1 MAGDNDNLTDSLFVP
16 NEERNPL
23 RAAVQRGARPE
34 LPKRFYESAGIGET
48 EQGFAVLL
56 DGRAVK
62 TPGRRPLATPSAAL
76 SAAVAAEWAT
86 QGARLDPSAMP
97 LTRLAN
103 STIDGV
109 ADNMAEVEADIV
121 KYAGS
126 DLIAYRAEEPESL
139 VAAQAQA
146 WDPLLAFANKRLDAP
161 LAATSGVIFLTQP
174 PEVATAIA
182 QAVRA
187 YAGADAGAPFRLAAL
202 HAMTTLTGSCLIAL
216 AVALAEID
224 LDAAWAA
231 AHVDEDFQ
239 MKAWGADEEA
249 MARRARRFDE
259 MRAAALIAATIEP
272 A

>member
-1 MAGDNDNLTDSLFVP
+1 MAGDNDNLADGLFVP

-23 RAAVQRGARPE
+23 RAAVQKGARPE
-34 LPKRFYESAGIGET
+34 LPKRFYQTAEVGET

-56 DGRAVK
+56 DGRPVK

-76 SAAVAAEWAT
+76 SAAMAAEWAA
-86 QGARLDPSAMP
+86 QGERLVPSTMP
-97 LTRLAN
+97 LTRLVN

-109 ADNMAEVEADIV
+109 AEHMAEVEADIV
-121 KYAGS
+121 KYADS
-126 DLIAYRAEEPESL
+126 DLVSYRAEQPERL

-146 WDPLLAFANKRLDAP
+146 WDPLLAFAKSRLDAP
-161 LAATSGVIFLTQP
+161 LASTSGIVFFSQP
-174 PEVATAIA
+174 PEAAAGIA
-182 QAVRA
+182 RAVRA

-216 AVALAEID
+216 ALALAEID
-224 LDAAWAA
+224 LEAAWVA

-239 MKAWGADEEA
+239 IAAWGADEEA
-249 MARRARRFDE
+249 TARRARRFDE
-259 MRAAALIAATIEP
+259 MRAAALVAATIPP